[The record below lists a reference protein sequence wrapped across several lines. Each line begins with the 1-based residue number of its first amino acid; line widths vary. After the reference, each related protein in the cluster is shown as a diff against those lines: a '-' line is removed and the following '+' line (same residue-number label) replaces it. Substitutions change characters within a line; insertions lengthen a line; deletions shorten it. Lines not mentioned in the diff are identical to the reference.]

1 MIRMSR
7 VGRKR
12 LLLKA
17 IQDHDKRHHNGALTT
32 PQAAHAAGLIS
43 SSNVLSMLR
52 ELEESGHIFECQVL
66 PTYQSKYTV
75 RAWRV
80 ARWFNQ
86 PLPDRFIRIGGV
98 QVNWNTG
105 KVVEDAESI

>member
-17 IQDHDKRHHNGALTT
+17 IHDHDKRHHNGALTT

-43 SSNVLSMLR
+43 SSNVVAMLR
-52 ELEESGHIFECQVL
+52 ELADAELIFECQIE
-66 PTYQSKYTV
+66 PAYQCGYTV
-75 RAWRV
+75 RAWCV
-80 ARWFNQ
+80 ARWVNQ
-86 PLPDRFIRIGGV
+86 TLPDRFITIGGV

-105 KVVEDAESI
+105 EVQNA